1 MVRLAGRMK
10 ITFLLLLSV
19 LTVLITLGCLQKPSD
34 NSMKEIS
41 PEMLGMRIH
50 TDRDVYVKEP
60 ITIFVENTGNKTIK
74 IKPKIPWEICSDEG
88 CLEVKQSSV
97 AFGIKKNGYESGEW
111 IVIEPGGIAL
121 WTYPLPLYPLS
132 LTPGEYLVKLSKDA
146 VVIVDGKEYSVK
158 ATCKFK
164 VLEKE
169 PGLKVGRLYLL
180 ERKSKFGNINLRGSE
195 ISVEG
200 VVNEEG
206 KGLRLLFSI
215 EPPLNDSMTL
225 LIKSDLGFV
234 EMLLYSA
241 SSSWYRIEIC
251 NFVNKTNRI
260 IDVRERFFKETL
272 NVSVAISKE
281 CITVEN
287 IDTGEKMT
295 LYPSEDKLKK
305 IYRDNLVISR
315 TMPPPSYIVYGDT
328 MSVSLEFGKREEA
341 AEYLLITTGFSPDIP
356 REPKLWIK
364 VLHHIKPTVIEL
376 PVNLSN
382 DNKSLPYVKVGPIKP
397 ARVKCDLSEEEVL
410 RRALQNEDIKEFAED
425 KDLIFLIFPS
435 KSCDKFYV
443 DIRDLQKPDDTL
455 RLYFYYP
462 ESNSFILKGWKSA
475 SPMIS
480 KTYEMI
486 SEEEARKYNVSLNAK
501 NRIYIKCV
509 TSANGSIV
517 GIEVVGIG
525 WNDSV
530 SLNGFEV
537 SKAEVVQSV
546 FIKSLGWS
554 VGRDYVWIVRNK

>member
-1 MVRLAGRMK
+1 MKFCMLGFVGGMDLARFASRMK

-34 NSMKEIS
+34 NSIKEIS

-60 ITIFVENTGNKTIK
+60 NTIFVENIGNKTIK

-121 WTYPLPLYPLS
+121 WTYPLS

-146 VVIVDGKEYSVK
+146 VVIADGKEYSVK

-180 ERKSKFGNINLRGSE
+180 ERESKFGNINLRSSE

-200 VVNEEG
+200 VVDEEG
-206 KGLRLLFSI
+206 KGLSLLFSI
-215 EPPLNDSMTL
+215 EPPLNGSMNL
-225 LIKSDLGFV
+225 LIRSDLGFV
-234 EMLLYSA
+234 RIMLYSA
-241 SSSWYRIEIC
+241 SSSWYTIEIS
-251 NFVNKTNRI
+251 NFVNKTQRTV
-260 IDVRERFFKETL
+260 DVREKFFKETL

-281 CITVEN
+281 CVTVEN
-287 IDTGEKMT
+287 IDTGEEMK
-295 LYPSEDKLKK
+295 LYPSEDMLKEV
-305 IYRDNLVISR
+305 YGDSLEISR
-315 TMPPPSYIVYGDT
+315 TMPPPTYIVYGDT
-328 MSVSLEFGKREEA
+328 MTVSLEFGRREEV
-341 AEYLLITTGFSPDIP
+341 AEYLLITTGFSPDISKK
-356 REPKLWIK
+356 PKLWIR
-364 VLHHIKPTVIEL
+364 V
-376 PVNLSN
+376 S
-382 DNKSLPYVKVGPIKP
+382 DSFKSSLRVKVGPIKP
-397 ARVKCDLSEEEVL
+397 ARVKCDISEEEVL
-410 RRALQNEDIKEFAED
+410 RRALQNEDIKEFAEG

-501 NRIYIKCV
+501 NRVYVKRV

-537 SKAEVVQSV
+537 SKAEVVRSV
-546 FIKSLGWS
+546 FIKTLGWS
-554 VGRDYVWIVRNK
+554 AGRDYVWIVRNK

>member
-1 MVRLAGRMK
+1 MKFCMLGFVGGMDLARFASRMK

-34 NSMKEIS
+34 NSIKEIS

-50 TDRDVYVKEP
+50 TDKEVYVKEP
-60 ITIFVENTGNKTIK
+60 ITIFVENIGNKTIK

-121 WTYPLPLYPLS
+121 WTYPLS

-146 VVIVDGKEYSVK
+146 VVIADGKEYSVK

-180 ERKSKFGNINLRGSE
+180 ERESKFGNINLRSSE

-200 VVNEEG
+200 VVDEEG
-206 KGLRLLFSI
+206 KGLSLLFSI
-215 EPPLNDSMTL
+215 EPPLNGSMNL
-225 LIKSDLGFV
+225 LIRSDLGFV
-234 EMLLYSA
+234 RIMLYSA
-241 SSSWYRIEIC
+241 SSSWYTIEIS
-251 NFVNKTNRI
+251 NFVNKTQRTV
-260 IDVRERFFKETL
+260 DVREKFFKETL

-281 CITVEN
+281 CVTVEN
-287 IDTGEKMT
+287 IDTGEEMK
-295 LYPSEDKLKK
+295 LYPSEDMLKEV
-305 IYRDNLVISR
+305 YGDSLEISR
-315 TMPPPSYIVYGDT
+315 TMPPPTYIVYGDT
-328 MSVSLEFGKREEA
+328 MTVSLEFGRREEV
-341 AEYLLITTGFSPDIP
+341 AEYLLITTGFSPDISKK
-356 REPKLWIK
+356 PKLWIR
-364 VLHHIKPTVIEL
+364 V
-376 PVNLSN
+376 S
-382 DNKSLPYVKVGPIKP
+382 DSFKSSLRVKVGPIKP
-397 ARVKCDLSEEEVL
+397 ARVKCDISEEEVL
-410 RRALQNEDIKEFAED
+410 RRALQNEDIKEFAEG

-537 SKAEVVQSV
+537 SKAEVVRSV
-546 FIKSLGWS
+546 FIKTLGWS
-554 VGRDYVWIVRNK
+554 AGRDYVWIVRNK

>member
-1 MVRLAGRMK
+1 MARFGSSRMK

-34 NSMKEIS
+34 NPIKEIS

-50 TDRDVYVKEP
+50 TDREVYVKEP
-60 ITIFVENTGNKTIK
+60 VTIFVENIGNKTIK

-111 IVIEPGGIAL
+111 IVIDPGGIVV
-121 WTYPLPLYPLS
+121 WTYSFS
-132 LTPGEYLVKLSKDA
+132 LVPGEYLVKPSKDA
-146 VVIVDGKEYSVK
+146 VVVVDGKEHSVK

-180 ERKSKFGNINLRGSE
+180 ERESKFGNINLRGSE

-200 VVNEEG
+200 VVDEEG
-206 KGLRLLFSI
+206 KGLSLLFSI
-215 EPPLNDSMTL
+215 KPPLNDSLTL
-225 LIKSDLGFV
+225 RIKSDLGFV
-234 EMLLYSA
+234 KMLLYST
-241 SSSWYRIEIC
+241 SSSWYTIKIS
-251 NFVNKTNRI
+251 NFVNKTNRTV
-260 IDVRERFFKETL
+260 DVREKFFKETL

-281 CITVEN
+281 CVTVEN
-287 IDTGEKMT
+287 IDTGEEMM
-295 LYPSEDKLKK
+295 LYPSEDRLKEV
-305 IYRDNLVISR
+305 YGDSLEISR
-315 TMPPPSYIVYGDT
+315 TMPPPRYIVYGDT
-328 MSVSLEFGKREEA
+328 MSVSLEFGKREEV
-341 AEYLLITTGFSPDIP
+341 AEYLLISTGFSSDIP

-376 PVNLSN
+376 PVNLSD
-382 DNKSLPYVKVGPIKP
+382 DNKSLPYVKVGSIKP
-397 ARVKCDLSEEEVL
+397 TRVKCDISEEEVL
-410 RRALQNEDIKEFAED
+410 RRALQNEDIKEFAEG
-425 KDLIFLIFPS
+425 KDLIFLLFPS

-443 DIRDLQKPDDTL
+443 DTRDLQKPDDTL

-462 ESNSFILKGWKSA
+462 ESDSFILKGWKTV
-475 SPMIS
+475 SPRIG

-501 NRIYIKCV
+501 NMIYIKCV
-509 TSANGSIV
+509 TSVNSSIV

-537 SKAEVVQSV
+537 SKAEVVRSV
-546 FIKSLGWS
+546 FIKTLGWS
-554 VGRDYVWIVRNK
+554 AGRDYVWIVRNK